1 MHQAYKFIQ
10 GEEKSKAANTQSLT
24 AVEKNKLAV
33 MYMEMRQDADIR
45 NSLCEKYRIDVDGA
59 LNKKSKS
66 QLKTEKTVKE
76 LEEAYY
82 KRQNTNKPQ
91 EMPY

>member
-1 MHQAYKFIQ
+1 
-10 GEEKSKAANTQSLT
+10 
-24 AVEKNKLAV
+24 
-33 MYMEMRQDADIR
+33 MRQDADIR

-82 KRQNTNKPQ
+82 KR
-91 EMPY
+91 